1 MSFYQ
6 GENLL
11 VELPLVKNGVNV
23 NCSQT
28 TGVKLK
34 AKIFMGGQEVANY
47 STEDELGYGKITLVD
62 EVIGGDSQPI
72 KNNKFVIVINREQSK
87 TFPVGVMRAAVEA
100 TVQDN
105 TYLLDG
111 VRKLVVEYPIGHVQ
125 KGWLLDVQ
133 VPYMV

>member
-100 TVQDN
+100 TVQNN

>member
-62 EVIGGDSQPI
+62 EVIGGDLQPI
-72 KNNKFVIVINREQSK
+72 KNN
-87 TFPVGVMRAAVEA
+87 
-100 TVQDN
+100 
-105 TYLLDG
+105 Y
-111 VRKLVVEYPIGHVQ
+111 YPITWEELFLMSV
-125 KGWLLDVQ
+125 
-133 VPYMV
+133 